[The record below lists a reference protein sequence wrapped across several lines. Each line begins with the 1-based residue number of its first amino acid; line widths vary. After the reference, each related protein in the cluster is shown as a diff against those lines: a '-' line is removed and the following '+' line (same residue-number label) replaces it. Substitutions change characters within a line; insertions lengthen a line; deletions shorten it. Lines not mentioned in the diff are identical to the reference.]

1 MLRSYLCLLEADS
14 KKINGEIFN
23 AGWQNMS
30 VNNIAETVKNNIG
43 EDVKIIRSVTNDNR
57 SYHIS
62 SEKIK
67 KILDFETKF
76 TINDAVKDLVEA
88 FDKKLL
94 TNTLSDNIY
103 FNIKRMQKVNLK

>member
-1 MLRSYLCLLEADS
+1 MQVG
-14 KKINGEIFN
+14 K
-23 AGWQNMS
+23 MS
-30 VNNIAETVKNNIG
+30 VNNIAETVKNNMG
-43 EDVKIIRSVTNDNR
+43 EDIKLIVTPTNDNR

-62 SEKIK
+62 SEKIRK
-67 KILDFETKF
+67 VLDFETNF
-76 TINDAVKDLVEA
+76 TISDAVKDLVEA